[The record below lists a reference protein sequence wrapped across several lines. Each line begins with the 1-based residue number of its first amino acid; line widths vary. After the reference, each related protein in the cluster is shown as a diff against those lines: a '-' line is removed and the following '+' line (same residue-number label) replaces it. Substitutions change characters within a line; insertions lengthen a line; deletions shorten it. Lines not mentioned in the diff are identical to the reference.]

1 MWKLSIH
8 VTWYTVVHI
17 YIYMQYN
24 DVLCIDRCL
33 TYSIV
38 YSVYIY
44 TYTYCYTY
52 MWQDIVH
59 IYTITIRAM
68 YIVMYVHTCAICI
81 CVYMQSIYI
90 YIYICINVHMCYIY
104 IHMCYIYI
112 HIFTWFVNSH
122 AIHIYIYI
130 YRCYVYRV
138 IYIYISH
145 IDALCKYMYTYDVA
159 GIHGILWVYVL
170 WQILGRLMSS
180 GTICC
185 GGRTMGSV
193 DIRATVKLSSGR
205 PWIMVS

>member
-1 MWKLSIH
+1 MIYSS
-8 VTWYTVVHI
+8 T

-90 YIYICINVHMCYIY
+90 YIHMHKCTHVLYIY
-104 IHMCYIYI
+104 TCAIYIYTHIHMLCKFTCY
-112 HIFTWFVNSH
+112 T
-122 AIHIYIYI
+122 YIYI

-138 IYIYISH
+138 IYIYIYISH

-170 WQILGRLMSS
+170 WQILGRLISS